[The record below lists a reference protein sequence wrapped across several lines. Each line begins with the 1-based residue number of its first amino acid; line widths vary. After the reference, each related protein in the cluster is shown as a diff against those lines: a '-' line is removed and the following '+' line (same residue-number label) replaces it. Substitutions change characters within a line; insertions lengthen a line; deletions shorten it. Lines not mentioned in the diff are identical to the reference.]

1 MTNNYKK
8 INFLIGW
15 SIEDAVMELLSYKKK
30 GELACGEF
38 NGHML
43 YSDKV
48 TVDGAYMEILGC
60 TKAEHDRKQQEWRDN
75 YDKEL
80 KEHEE
85 QIPTLTEKWI
95 EEGHEI
101 LDEKY
106 WAKWDECV
114 PIRLS
119 DLYRGMELK
128 CCLDIVKPLNEGRS
142 LSEAKAII
150 ESQNHSGM
158 SFSLV
163 RTMVNAF
170 CDRGKEFAEYVD

>member
-1 MTNNYKK
+1 MSNYKE
-8 INFLIGW
+8 IQFLIGW

-30 GELACGEF
+30 GELVRGEF

-60 TKAEHDRKQQEWRDN
+60 TKAEHDKKQQEWRDN

-80 KEHEE
+80 REHEE
-85 QIPTLTEKWI
+85 KIPTLTEKWI
-95 EEGHEI
+95 EEGHKV

-106 WAKWDECV
+106 WSKWDECV
-114 PIRLS
+114 PIRLG

-128 CCLDIVKPLNEGRS
+128 CCLDIVKPLNEGCS

-150 ESQNHSGM
+150 ESQGHSGM
-158 SFSLV
+158 SFCLV
-163 RTMVNAF
+163 RAMVMVF
-170 CDRGKEFAEYVD
+170 CDRGEEFAEYVD

>member
-1 MTNNYKK
+1 MSNNYRE
-8 INFLIGW
+8 IEFLGGC
-15 SIEDAVMELLSYKKK
+15 SIEDAVLELLEHKGR
-30 GELACGEF
+30 GELVCGSF

-48 TVDGAYMEILGC
+48 TVDGAYMEILGM
-60 TKAEHDRKQQEWRDN
+60 TKAEHERKQREWREN
-75 YDKEL
+75 YDREL
-80 KEHEE
+80 KEHEA

-95 EEGHEI
+95 EEGHKV

-106 WAKWDECV
+106 WTKWDECV
-114 PIRLS
+114 PIRLG

-128 CCLDIVKPLNEGRS
+128 CCLDIVKPLNDGCS
-142 LSEAKAII
+142 LSEAKSII
-150 ESQNHSGM
+150 EDQNHSGM

-163 RTMVNAF
+163 RAMVNAF